1 MLEQWSLSSVCP
13 LEDAD
18 IRSTDLALSQLGLG
32 HNGTYIVIQQMLEQW
47 SLSSVCPLEDAD
59 IRSTDLALSQLG
71 LGHNGTY
78 IMI

>member
-32 HNGTYIVIQQMLEQW
+32 HNGTYMTL
-47 SLSSVCPLEDAD
+47 
-59 IRSTDLALSQLG
+59 
-71 LGHNGTY
+71 
-78 IMI
+78 